1 MFQILSMGYFLRDL
15 TVLLLSLAIV
25 IMLLAVEKSIKRNLR
40 VKYFTRVFN
49 VLVGAFLLIVIA
61 ELIGVLLRTSVLYGN
76 QGYLIVRSVLLT
88 VGALLLFASSIM
100 LYLPFARGRYV
111 IVPIATE
118 PSQEIAYGGYWGRSE
133 ETEHLFVEL
142 TKHRH
147 LPGIA
152 VTRDPPDVFKS
163 KLGLRIVPV
172 LWVSKVRHD
181 EAVDPTRLPYL
192 LENLKAFLESTN
204 LDKVI
209 LIDCVE
215 YLLLENKPESVLKFI
230 ASLRDL
236 ATLNRGILLVSVEKE
251 ALDEKLFNMLIS
263 ELKPVEELRKT
274 LEKG

>member
-1 MFQILSMGYFLRDL
+1 MGYFLRDL

-76 QGYLIVRSVLLT
+76 REYLIIRSALLT
-88 VGALLLFASSIM
+88 VGALLLFASSVM

-118 PSQEIAYGGYWGRSE
+118 PSQEITYGAYWGRSE
-133 ETEHLFVEL
+133 ETERLFVEL

-152 VTRDPPDVFKS
+152 VTRDPPDVFRS

-181 EAVDPTRLPYL
+181 EAVNPTRLPYL

-236 ATLNRGILLVSVEKE
+236 ATLNRGILLVSIEKE
-251 ALDEKLFNMLIS
+251 ALDEKLFNMLVS

>member
-1 MFQILSMGYFLRDL
+1 MPHVLSTGYFLRDL

-25 IMLLAVEKSIKRNLR
+25 IMLLTIEKSVKRNLR
-40 VKYFTRVFN
+40 VSYFTRVFN
-49 VLVGAFLLIVIA
+49 LLIGAFLLVVVA

-76 QGYLIVRSVLLT
+76 ETYAIIRSILLT
-88 VGALLLFASSIM
+88 IGALLLFLSSVM
-100 LYLPFARGRYV
+100 LYLPFARGQYV

-118 PSQEIAYGGYWGRSE
+118 PSQEIAYGAYWGRSE
-133 ETEHLFVEL
+133 ATERLFVEL

-152 VTRDPPDVFKS
+152 VTRDPPEVFRS
-163 KLGLRIVPV
+163 RLGLKIVPV

-236 ATLNRGILLVSVEKE
+236 ATLNRGILLVSIERE
-251 ALDEKLFNMLIS
+251 ALDEKTFNMLVS
-263 ELKPVEELRKT
+263 ELKPVEEL
-274 LEKG
+274 EKMLSK

>member
-1 MFQILSMGYFLRDL
+1 MLHVLSLGYFLRDL

-25 IMLLAVEKSIKRNLR
+25 VMLLTVEKSVKQNLR
-40 VKYFTRVFN
+40 VRYFTRVFN
-49 VLVGAFLLIVIA
+49 LLIGAFILIVLA
-61 ELIGVLLRTSVLYGN
+61 EFIGVLLRTSFLYGN
-76 QGYLIVRSVLLT
+76 RTYLIIRSFLLT
-88 VGALLLFASSIM
+88 IGALLLFISSVM
-100 LYLPFARGRYV
+100 LYLPFARGKYV

-118 PSQEIAYGGYWGRSE
+118 PSQGIAYGAYWGSSE
-133 ETEHLFVEL
+133 STERLFVEL

-152 VTRDPPDVFKS
+152 VTRDPPDVFRS
-163 KLGLRIVPV
+163 RLGLKIVPV
-172 LWVSKVRHD
+172 LWVSKVRHE

-215 YLLLENKPESVLKFI
+215 YLLLENKPESVVRFI

-236 ATLNRGILLVSVEKE
+236 ATLNRGILLVSLERE
-251 ALDEKLFNMLIS
+251 AIDEKTFNMLVS
-263 ELKPVEELRKT
+263 ELKPIEELERMLNK
-274 LEKG
+274 